1 MTHQVRTTIRPD
13 EVLEVDDA
21 ELLDLQRQGLLL
33 PGAHAEQFD
42 IAEQVA
48 GEQPPAADPPKTSR
62 TKKEAK

>member
-1 MTHQVRTTIRPD
+1 MTHQVRTTMRPD

-21 ELLDLQRQGLLL
+21 EYLDLQRQGLLL

-48 GEQPPAADPPKTSR
+48 GAKPTAAGPTARK
-62 TKKEAK
+62 KKEAE